1 MEYITVTVSLMGTTP
16 PSLTKKNYCITAEI
30 GSFDKSA
37 GRCFIELK
45 KLEADENEETTQGLF

>member
-1 MEYITVTVSLMGTTP
+1 MEYTTVTVSLMGTTRLL
-16 PSLTKKNYCITAEI
+16 SLKRITAEI